1 MNNSHTCNGS
11 VEPLV
16 TSVQLVKYNVTHSY
30 ASTKDKL
37 FLLKRITR
45 VGNRSMLIYTGAV
58 ARNFDLTTSICCVTD
73 ITENKLAMR
82 KIR

>member
-1 MNNSHTCNGS
+1 MMNNYHTCNGS

-16 TSVQLVKYNVTHSY
+16 TGVQLAKYNVTHSY
-30 ASTKDKL
+30 ASTKAKL
-37 FLLKRITR
+37 FLLKGIPR
-45 VGNRSMLIYTGAV
+45 VRNRSMLIYTGVV
-58 ARNFDLTTSICCVTD
+58 ARNFDLTICCVTG